1 LADDGLLAALAQEA
15 NEGDGGHARIS
26 ESFLINAS
34 ASAFSSLLN
43 CGEFWRER
51 GWAMRYKS
59 EK

>member
-51 GWAMRYKS
+51 GWAMR
-59 EK
+59 